1 MSPGL
6 RLRLRPP
13 PLLTRKG
20 LPATAGLGCGE
31 IGWPVVWRCPV
42 RGGVMFAA
50 GSAGSCLGTV
60 RVTRLR
66 AHGALLR
73 PAAGYPTPALGMP
86 APAVRHP
93 APAVEHSRPG
103 PSASRDCRRTFPPR
117 PVGHPV
123 PVGARHARE
132 AA

>member
-1 MSPGL
+1 
-6 RLRLRPP
+6 LRPP

-20 LPATAGLGCGE
+20 LPATAGLGWAPGRLGGRLC
-31 IGWPVVWRCPV
+31 
-42 RGGVMFAA
+42 GGVRFAA